1 MGENVV
7 IDNLDIFKMNGF
19 QFEID
24 HEGTV
29 SKARPLMGDLQLI
42 CGNNNS
48 LAMPTKRVKL
58 VGQPVSKNWSLGPKG
73 SSNIVCSFEHL
84 TLCFLPD
91 IDELI
96 FMLSDGSCSSV
107 SASVIVIFY
116 PLIVPQCTLSERSD
130 KAISSEGYVCFKGM

>member
-7 IDNLDIFKMNGF
+7 VDNLDIFKMNGF

-29 SKARPLMGDLQLI
+29 NKARTLI
-42 CGNNNS
+42 LGIFSYFVAMNS

-73 SSNIVCSFEHL
+73 SLNTEFQKIMSYLVFLVCLFFFFR
-84 TLCFLPD
+84 C
-91 IDELI
+91 
-96 FMLSDGSCSSV
+96 
-107 SASVIVIFY
+107 
-116 PLIVPQCTLSERSD
+116 
-130 KAISSEGYVCFKGM
+130 